1 MLQYRHVPFAIFR
14 QVCSGGGEAGLHR
27 YDIMKGEDG
36 LAGLGVPAKAI
47 TIMNHGPGILY
58 YQLSSNGRDVSV
70 VDGIDSGQGKA
81 YPPEEAVYTSVVSV
95 YSDNAATSFSIMA
108 SPGVWTEEEFI
119 ELMEA

>member
-1 MLQYRHVPFAIFR
+1 MQYRHVPFAIFR
-14 QVCSGGGEAGLHR
+14 QVCGGIGEAGLKR
-27 YDIMKGEDG
+27 YDIMNGEDG

-81 YPPEEAVYTSVVSV
+81 YPSDEAIYTAVVSV